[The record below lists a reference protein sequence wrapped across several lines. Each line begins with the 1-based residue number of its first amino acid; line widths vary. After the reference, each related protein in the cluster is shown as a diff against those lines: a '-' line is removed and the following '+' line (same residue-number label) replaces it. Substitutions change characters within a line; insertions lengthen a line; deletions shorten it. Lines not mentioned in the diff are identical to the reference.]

1 MPIDKTA
8 IILEVVKIIP
18 NLIPRPKPPKA
29 DYSELIEAIPR
40 TKYPPLNSTILTDLK
55 TQPIEIPRIDV
66 DITSNHEPVEEVYET
81 METEIPRI
89 ERVATACMSCA
100 RSHLA
105 TIAGGLGEA
114 VRFARGDPQGIQHPE
129 ALMRI
134 QKMEEEINILER
146 IDLSPESLQ
155 SSPPEEKEVAEEYLP
170 RIRKLR
176 QDIGDIASFEDLEKT
191 AGDASILGQ
200 EFRLRALQLKGVD
213 LNPVVELA
221 KKVQRGELTMQEA
234 KERLKEILPEE

>member
-1 MPIDKTA
+1 MSIDKTA
-8 IILEVVKIIP
+8 IILEVVKILPNFIP
-18 NLIPRPKPPKA
+18 KPKPPRA

-40 TKYPPLNSTILTDLK
+40 TKFPPVSSPILAELK
-55 TQPIEIPRIDV
+55 TAPIDIPHIEAEKL
-66 DITSNHEPVEEVYET
+66 TTQEPVGEISGNEQSET
-81 METEIPRI
+81 PGM
-89 ERVATACMSCA
+89 ERVDTACISCS

-114 VRFARGDPQGIQHPE
+114 VRFARGDPQGVAHPE
-129 ALMRI
+129 AIRRI
-134 QKMEEEINILER
+134 QKAEEEINIMER
-146 IDLSPESLQ
+146 IDLSPEALAG
-155 SSPPEEKEVAEEYLP
+155 SPPEEREVAEEYLP

-176 QDIGDIASFEDLEKT
+176 QDIGNIGSFENLESV
-191 AGDASILGQ
+191 AGDASMLGQ

-234 KERLKEILPEE
+234 KEKLKEILPED